1 MIRWIKRAPCTSY
14 GMLVL
19 VMHWFLSFYDYDHG
33 GIITILYLTVSIWG
47 WFYWIIG
54 ECLPSELPTPLEYG
68 IPLLGGLGLCVLGD
82 VALNRYRTWR
92 KAKR

>member
-1 MIRWIKRAPCTSY
+1 MRRWMMIAPFTSY
-14 GMLVL
+14 GLLVL
-19 VMHWFLSFYDYDHG
+19 MLHWFKFLHYDHG

-68 IPLLGGLGLCVLGD
+68 IPLLGGLGLVC
-82 VALNRYRTWR
+82 
-92 KAKR
+92 